1 MRKVAKTNVKEK
13 IKKVLQKILFSIG
26 VSAFICLVLF
36 SVHAFRTGLVEKKV
50 KEVNVFWW
58 NSLQKIGFDLPV
70 KNSVL
75 VAGRERTEKDAV
87 KKIIH
92 KAADAVN
99 YQILRLDLEQI
110 QNELKSLP
118 WVKQADVIRQLPD
131 FLFVILKERK
141 PIALFKNKNDFYP
154 IDEDG
159 TLVKEKDEE
168 NVEEL
173 IIIVGSGSVEKT
185 PDLIKALNDFPKIK
199 ERVMGAKY
207 IGNRRWQLYI
217 DDLLN
222 GIVVDL
228 PDAPL
233 SESLKRLDEENTN
246 KGILDKQVKRIDLRL
261 NDRII
266 TEPMNADSV
275 LKPFKKT
282 KGTKNE
288 KRVN

>member
-233 SESLKRLDEENTN
+233 EKSLKRLDEENTN

>member
-13 IKKVLQKILFSIG
+13 IKKFLQKILLSIG
-26 VSAFICLVLF
+26 VSAFVCLVLF

-58 NSLQKIGFDLPV
+58 DSLQKIGFDLPV

-87 KKIIH
+87 KKIIN
-92 KAADAVN
+92 KAANAVN

-131 FLFVILKERK
+131 FLFVVLKERK

-154 IDEDG
+154 IDENG
-159 TLVKEKDEE
+159 TLVKQKDEE

-185 PDLIKALNDFPKIK
+185 PELIKALNDFPKINK
-199 ERVMGAKY
+199 RVMGAKY

-275 LKPFKKT
+275 LKPLKT
-282 KGTKNE
+282 AKGTKQ
-288 KRVN
+288 